1 MSDCVARSSNSQIHS
16 IVRVLLV
23 DDDVSVLDISREILF
38 DMGKFEIDCASSVDE
53 AFLKIK
59 EKKYSVIVSDY
70 EMPQKTETMTE
81 YFSFRL

>member
-1 MSDCVARSSNSQIHS
+1 MARSSNSQIHS

-70 EMPQKTETMTE
+70 EMPQKNGLTFLKELKE
-81 YFSFRL
+81 QK